1 MTAAVVHFF
10 IEIQESTDPCENN
23 EAENNLGNL
32 QMILFNFNFRLN
44 FQIIAYKLIFYIEE
58 KLSITRQFY

>member
-32 QMILFNFNFRLN
+32 QMILFNFNFRL
-44 FQIIAYKLIFYIEE
+44 IAYKLIFYIEE
-58 KLSITRQFY
+58 KLIITRQFY